1 MNAAEAITNAIN
13 TSAMISNMYLDDL
26 SDEEM
31 LVRPC
36 EGANHI
42 KWQLGHLISS
52 ENKMIEAVCPGSM
65 PPLPDGFADKYDKE
79 TSKSDNPAAF
89 AGKDEYLKLHNEQRL
104 ATLKALEG
112 LSDDDL
118 AKPAPEMF
126 ERIAKTVDGI
136 FSMQANHWTM
146 HAGQW
151 AVIRRQLGRP
161 PLF

>member
-13 TSAMISNMYLDDL
+13 TSAMISNAYLGDL

-31 LVRPC
+31 MVRPC

-52 ENKMIEAVCPGSM
+52 EHKMIDAVRPGSM
-65 PPLPDGFADKYDKE
+65 PPLPDGFAGKYDKE
-79 TSKSDNPAAF
+79 TSKSDDAAAF
-89 AGKDEYLKLHNEQRL
+89 SSKEEYLKLRDEQRA

-112 LSDDDL
+112 LSDEDL
-118 AKPAPEMF
+118 ARPAPEAF
-126 ERIAKTVDGI
+126 AQIAKTVDGI